1 MMEIEFIS
9 EEGPVWVDVS
19 NSEQIAFWAMI
30 SDTTGA
36 WRTGG
41 SGKPFFTK

>member
-9 EEGPVWVDVS
+9 EEGPVWVDV
-19 NSEQIAFWAMI
+19 NDSEKVAFWAMV
-30 SDTTGA
+30 SSTTGS
-36 WRTGG
+36 WRMGG